1 MRQNA
6 KYFQK
11 KRLKSYDIIETYVII
26 TTRLSVSGVSDTG
39 IKKDKRAKITMN
51 KKEEL
56 FL

>member
-26 TTRLSVSGVSDTG
+26 TTRLSVPGVYDTG

>member
-26 TTRLSVSGVSDTG
+26 TTRLSVLGVSDTG

>member
-26 TTRLSVSGVSDTG
+26 TTRLSVPGVSDTG

-51 KKEEL
+51 KKEQL

>member
-26 TTRLSVSGVSDTG
+26 TTRLSVPGVSDTG
-39 IKKDKRAKITMN
+39 IKKDKSAKITMN
-51 KKEEL
+51 KKDEL